1 MYKRFR
7 GIVKHITHRVINVC
21 YTTFKNKTFGLL
33 LHHIG
38 KNNFKYFMSTI
49 FYHANGWKQ
58 LSDTQKEKGYSSV
71 FVLVDQNTKS
81 HCLSH
86 FDQHFSHPYTLL
98 TMDAGEANKHIGT
111 CEHLWSSLSKQG
123 ADRNS
128 LLLNLGGGVVTDLG
142 GFVACTYKRGID
154 FINIP
159 TSLLAMVDASVG
171 GKTGVDFQGLKNQ
184 IGIIREPAF
193 VVIDDSF
200 LTTLPSNEFRSG
212 YAEMLKHGLI
222 ADADYFS
229 NLATE
234 QLNVKSTISNH
245 IRHSVEIKHKV
256 VSEDPYEKGLRKI
269 LNYGHTLG
277 HAIETHFLNHPSAQH
292 LLHGE
297 AIAIGMV
304 MEAELSYRT
313 TNLSIEERNQIKA
326 VFSSIF
332 DSISFSDSDRSAIK
346 ALLKHDKKNES
357 SEIRFVLLK
366 AIGAPV
372 IDCLVSEE
380 DIDAA
385 FRFYVD

>member
-1 MYKRFR
+1 M
-7 GIVKHITHRVINVC
+7 
-21 YTTFKNKTFGLL
+21 
-33 LHHIG
+33 HHIG
-38 KNNFKYFMSTI
+38 KNNIKYFMSTI
-49 FYHANGWKQ
+49 FYHDNGWKQ
-58 LSDTQKEKGYSSV
+58 LSDTIVEKSYSSV

-111 CEHLWSSLSKQG
+111 CEQLWSSLSEQG

-128 LLLNLGGGVVTDLG
+128 LLLNLGGGIVTDLG

-200 LTTLPSNEFRSG
+200 LTTLPSNEFRNG

-222 ADADYFS
+222 ADADYFLD
-229 NLATE
+229 LATE
-234 QLNVKSTISNH
+234 QLDVNSPISDH
-245 IRHSVEIKHKV
+245 IRHSVEIKRKV

-277 HAIETHFLNHPSAQH
+277 HAIETHFLNHPAAQH

-313 TNLSIEERNQIKA
+313 TNLSIEERDQIKA

-332 DSISFSDSDRSAIK
+332 DSIAFDDSDRSAIK

-366 AIGAPV
+366 AIGSAV

-385 FRFYVD
+385 FRFYDD